1 MWTGLRV
8 GRANA
13 CAAGTSAPSWAD
25 GLSVE
30 PGRTETLVH
39 PALEGTVARGQGC
52 CPWRVEYASARM
64 GAPRRTHQRR
74 ALALGR
80 EAAACDRLA
89 ACCRLPGRGRP
100 GVGPFDPRG
109 TARVGGLFGNDP
121 LKECPPGW
129 AQSETVAR
137 SFLRVARDPHCPPL
151 SHCLAPRYN
160 RPRLAQVVGV
170 NAPSGVCAKL
180 AVPVT
185 YSGSS
190 AVR

>member
-1 MWTGLRV
+1 VSVVAGFVDRATGRKSKRLCRRHFCSEL
-8 GRANA
+8 G
-13 CAAGTSAPSWAD
+13 GWI
-25 GLSVE
+25 SVE

-52 CPWRVEYASARM
+52 CPWRVECASARM

-151 SHCLAPRYN
+151 SHCLAPRYVLGWH
-160 RPRLAQVVGV
+160 R
-170 NAPSGVCAKL
+170 S
-180 AVPVT
+180 
-185 YSGSS
+185 
-190 AVR
+190 